1 MGLGKSFAAAG
12 GRTDEGERDLDTF
25 AAGAVP
31 GAAVLCIASASCL
44 AMYDMNAPSFG
55 SFMPGQVVHDAS
67 GQPLELGHGARSSVI
82 LCTLGGKEVA
92 VKVSLA

>member
-1 MGLGKSFAAAG
+1 
-12 GRTDEGERDLDTF
+12 
-25 AAGAVP
+25 
-31 GAAVLCIASASCL
+31 
-44 AMYDMNAPSFG
+44 MYDMNAPSFG